1 MSVSDPKEIKEEQQG
16 QSAGR
21 SRRDDYYR
29 KWQYNRPLITGVLIA
44 LSLVALIA
52 VLWLAKRFDSTT
64 GRKQQSGTSGSV
76 AGTISTVRLELPF
89 FSQPEYLV
97 GTGVIA
103 YMESDLSQ
111 NVSEVLSPH
120 RHGQQLDAGYGVT
133 LNFDITAM
141 PAGYQVD
148 AIRVEISENKAFDTP
163 RVIPLSTADRSV
175 NVTCLKTGTQYYYR
189 VVLTV
194 SDGSEVL
201 GQGSFRTADTPR
213 LLSVEGI
220 SNVRDFGAWKTET
233 GKTVRQGLLY
243 RGSELDGVTD
253 EACLLTENG
262 KDVLLNILNIKTQL
276 DLRWNVQAE
285 PLAGGAEHRS
295 YGTAAYSELL
305 LEENN
310 KKVRALFADLADPG
324 IYPAYIHCTHGC
336 NQTGTVCSL
345 LGLLLGMSRE
355 DVIRAHE
362 LSALSMGNPN
372 TESLEAMIAELE
384 KREGETLAQKTENY
398 LLSVGVTQQQID
410 SIRQIFLT
418 D

>member
-1 MSVSDPKEIKEEQQG
+1 MSVSDPKLEEQQE
-16 QSAGR
+16 QSSVRG
-21 SRRDDYYR
+21 RRDDYYR
-29 KWQYNRPLITGVLIA
+29 QWQYNRPLITGVLIA
-44 LSLVALIA
+44 VSLAALIA
-52 VLWLAKRFDSTT
+52 VLLLAKRFDSTS
-64 GRKQQSGTSGSV
+64 GRNKQSGSSGTI
-76 AGTISTVRLELPF
+76 AGTISTIRLELPF
-89 FSQPEYLV
+89 FSEPAYLI
-97 GTGVIA
+97 GTGAVA
-103 YMESDLSQ
+103 YMESDLAMD
-111 NVSEVLSPH
+111 VSEVLAPH
-120 RHGQQLDAGYGVT
+120 RTGQRLDAGYGVT
-133 LNFDITAM
+133 LDFDITGM

-148 AIRVEISENKAFDTP
+148 AIRVEVSENTAFDAP
-163 RVIPLSTADRSV
+163 RVFPLSKEDRSV
-175 NVTCLKTGTQYYYR
+175 SVSYLKTGTQYYYR
-189 VVLTV
+189 VILTV
-194 SDGSEVL
+194 SDGSEVF
-201 GQGSFRTADTPR
+201 GQGVFRTADTPR

-220 SNVRDFGAWKTET
+220 SNVRDFGAWKTES
-233 GKTVRQGLLY
+233 GKTIRQGLLY

-253 EACLLTENG
+253 EACLLTESG
-262 KDVLLNILNIKTQL
+262 KDVLLNILNVKTQL
-276 DLRWNVQAE
+276 DLRWNVQME

-295 YGTAAYSELL
+295 YGTAAYTELL

-362 LSALSMGNPN
+362 LSALSVGNPN

>member
-1 MSVSDPKEIKEEQQG
+1 MSSKENLEQQE
-16 QSAGR
+16 QKSGR
-21 SRRDDYYR
+21 SRHEERYR
-29 KWQYNRPLITGVLIA
+29 RWQQNRPLITGILIA
-44 LSLVALIA
+44 LSLAALIA
-52 VLWLAKRFDSTT
+52 VLLLAKQFDNNT
-64 GRKQQSGTSGSV
+64 GRKQQSATAGTLT
-76 AGTISTVRLELPF
+76 GTISTVRLELPF

-97 GTGVIA
+97 GTAAIA

-111 NVSEVLSPH
+111 DVSEVLAPY
-120 RHGQQLDAGYGVT
+120 RNGQQLDAGYGVT

-141 PAGYQVD
+141 PTGYQVD
-148 AIRVEISENKAFDTP
+148 AIRLEISDNKAFDAP
-163 RVIPLSTADRSV
+163 RVIPLSATDRSV
-175 NVTCLKTGTQYYYR
+175 DVTCLKTGTRYYYR
-189 VVLTV
+189 VILTV
-194 SDGSEVL
+194 SDGSEIS
-201 GQGSFRTADTPR
+201 GQGTFFTADTPR
-213 LLSVEGI
+213 LLSIEGI
-220 SNVRDFGAWKTET
+220 SNVRDFGNWKTET

-243 RGSELDGVTD
+243 RGSELDGMTD

-310 KKVRALFADLADPG
+310 KKVRALFADLADPE

-345 LGLLLGMSRE
+345 LGLLLGMTRE

-362 LSALSMGNPN
+362 LSALSVGNPN
-372 TESLEAMIAELE
+372 TESLEAMLVQLE
-384 KREGETLAQKTENY
+384 MFEGETLAQKTENY

-410 SIRQIFLT
+410 SIRRIFLT